1 MENSFAHYVVKHL
14 TQMPNRAVAS
24 TYEHQTLDFLSSLF
38 SNKKIERESF
48 YSPKNYLYTIAWLL
62 LGVITSILIL
72 DLFPIISLL
81 LSVIFISMAFLF
93 FNWMSSPI
101 SRFPPLVKTHNLVI
115 SELKKKPKKIILMAH
130 YDTAPISILYK
141 PSLVGNFRKS
151 LNFNIL
157 LLLLT
162 EILVI
167 FHFLKPNNYTQ
178 GGLYVLALY
187 FFIQLFVA
195 SFDFFRFGY
204 SNGASDNATGVA
216 AVAEVAKIV
225 WEKNLK
231 NTEIQVLFTGAEE
244 VGMLGARFFLK
255 KHFKEFDKNTMVINF
270 DTLGAGKLNVIKKTG
285 SWGTITYDNEL
296 VKISD
301 EIVKNDQAFL
311 HVKSGEWHTADFDS
325 VWFNRVGIPSLTLAA
340 LDSNGKMPNIHRETD
355 IYENVNFTPMNDAIA
370 LAVKLCLKIDRI

>member
-1 MENSFAHYVVKHL
+1 MENSFAQDIIKHL

-24 TYEHQTLDFLSSLF
+24 IYERQTLNFLSTLF
-38 SNKKIERESF
+38 SNKKIEKESF
-48 YSPKNYLYTIAWLL
+48 YSPKNYLITITWLL

-81 LSVIFISMAFLF
+81 LSVMFISMAFLF
-93 FNWMSSPI
+93 FNWMASPI
-101 SRFPPLVKTHNLVI
+101 SKFPPLVKTHNLVI
-115 SELKKKPKKIILMAH
+115 SELKKKQKKMVLMAH

-162 EILVI
+162 EMMVI
-167 FHFLKPNNYTQ
+167 FHFLKPNIYTK
-178 GGLYVLALY
+178 GGLYILAVY
-187 FFIQLFVA
+187 FFIQLFEA

-216 AVAEVAKIV
+216 AVAEVAKLV

-231 NTEIQVLFTGAEE
+231 NTEIQILFTGAEE

-270 DTLGAGKLNVIKKTG
+270 DTLGAGNLNVIKKTG
-285 SWGTITYDNEL
+285 SWGTITYDNDL

-301 EIVKNDQAFL
+301 EIIKNDQRFY

-325 VWFNRVGIPSLTLAA
+325 VWFNRVGIPTLTLAA
-340 LDSNGKMPNIHRETD
+340 LDTNGRMPNIHRETD
-355 IYENVNFTPMNDAIA
+355 IYENVNFIPMNDAIA
-370 LAVKLCLKIDRI
+370 LAVNLCLKIDQI